1 MTNISEIL
9 KDCPKGTKLYCTL
22 IGDCE
27 FIKSEAVGILIKYS
41 DLYIR
46 LTPDGKYLDSGELI
60 LFPSKENRD
69 WNTFKYIKRFKKGD
83 FLKDSNGNI
92 FICKEGVLMPLTY
105 IGDSFCVLFNN
116 GDCAIGDWLWKDTA
130 VYYATEEEKQ
140 KLIAAIGEKGYIWDA
155 EKLELRKKEPYIRF
169 FVKKE
174 LKFKPFDKV
183 LVRDDID
190 DIWRLAQYGFESG
203 DNPAYTYNTVGG
215 NWWAYCIPYEGN
227 EHLLGTTKNY
237 E

>member
-1 MTNISEIL
+1 MTNIAKIL
-9 KDCPKGTKLYCTL
+9 KDCPKGTELYCTL

-27 FIKSEAVGILIKYS
+27 FIKSEAAGILIKYS

-46 LTPDGKYLDSGELI
+46 LTPEGKYLDSGELV

-116 GDCAIGDWLWKDTA
+116 GDCAIGDWLWKDTVA
-130 VYYATEEEKQ
+130 YYATEEEKQ
-140 KLIAAIGEKGYIWDA
+140 KLIAAIDEKGYVWDA

-169 FVKKE
+169 FIKKE
-174 LKFKPFDKV
+174 PKFKPFDKV
-183 LVRDDID
+183 LVRDADNTV
-190 DIWRLAQYGFESG
+190 WNLAQYAFKDENSTSY
-203 DNPAYTYNTVGG
+203 DHCVVGG
-215 NWWAYCIPYEGN
+215 IHWIYCIPYEGN
-227 EHLLGTTKNY
+227 EHLLGTTKNC